1 LFQIFPDIFAIVSVF
16 FGVCGFNV
24 GYDVGSS
31 PSVNS
36 KSHGYVAPGG
46 TLGGITSGELLVFR
60 VGIKPASSISQDQ
73 EMARVREEL
82 GRELGVESCWK
93 TWGSSWSPYKVVPP
107 SYKLVYNPIN
117 YRYITYKP

>member
-1 LFQIFPDIFAIVSVF
+1 M
-16 FGVCGFNV
+16 

-82 GRELGVESCWK
+82 GREPGVELLEDLGIFMESIQ
-93 TWGSSWSPYKVVPP
+93 GGAPQ
-107 SYKLVYNPIN
+107 L
-117 YRYITYKP
+117 